1 MLDICKHIFLNSL
14 LKNSDDDDPQL
25 STDIT
30 PIPLSKS
37 VESTSFQLDYIPSTS
52 VKQHSVTP
60 IIKKTN
66 RRSNNEE
73 KFSQD
78 R

>member
-1 MLDICKHIFLNSL
+1 MSFEY
-14 LKNSDDDDPQL
+14 LKNSEDDDDYPL

-30 PIPLSKS
+30 PIPVSKS
-37 VESTSFQLDYIPSTS
+37 VESASFQLDYIPSTS

-60 IIKKTN
+60 IIKTTN

-73 KFSQD
+73 KFSPD